1 MIVPQYGIVEG
12 YREGVRMMRELKFR
26 GKSKETGEWVTGSY
40 IDGYIISRVIEG
52 SAEYITTENWIP
64 VFPDSVGQYTGLKDM
79 NDVEVYEGDVLSISD
94 REDGYQVVYYEN
106 GAYCTDEFLLVELI
120 RNESRTFE
128 VIESI

>member
-1 MIVPQYGIVEG
+1 
-12 YREGVRMMRELKFR
+12 MRELKFR